1 MQSSA
6 RATRLMDKTFHHHPN
21 KHMSTIIW

>member
-6 RATRLMDKTFHHHPN
+6 RAARLLDKKFHHHPN
-21 KHMSTIIW
+21 KHMLA